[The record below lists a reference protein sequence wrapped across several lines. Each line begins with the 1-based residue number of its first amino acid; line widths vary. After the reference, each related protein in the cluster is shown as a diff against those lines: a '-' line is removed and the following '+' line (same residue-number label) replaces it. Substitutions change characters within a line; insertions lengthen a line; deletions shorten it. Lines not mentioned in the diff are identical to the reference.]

1 MNTVDVVYFPILVS
15 SQKDNLGQVEDT
27 VDFSR
32 TVFCY
37 KKSISQ
43 SEFYSAGQAGF
54 KPDCVF
60 VVNTMDYRNE
70 RKLKFKNIIF
80 DIYREFDRPDE
91 RTELYCKV
99 KASD

>member
-1 MNTVDVVYFPILVS
+1 MLNDVLYFPILVS
-15 SQKDNLGQVEDT
+15 SQKDSLGQVEKSSQFT
-27 VDFSR
+27 RVC
-32 TVFCY
+32 FCY

-43 SEFYSAGQAGF
+43 NEFYAAGQAGF

-60 VVNTMDYRNE
+60 IVNTLDYQNE
-70 RKLKFKNIIF
+70 KRLKFKNVIF
-80 DIYREFDRPDE
+80 DIYRTFDRVDE